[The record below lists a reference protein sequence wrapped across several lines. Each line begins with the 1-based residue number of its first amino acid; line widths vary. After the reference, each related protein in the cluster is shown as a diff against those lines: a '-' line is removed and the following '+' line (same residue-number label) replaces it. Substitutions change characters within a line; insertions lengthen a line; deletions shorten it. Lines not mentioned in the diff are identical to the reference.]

1 MKQVTLAELAELAKN
16 DKVLEQKI
24 LEGSKKIRGGKSYS
38 DALKTLASE
47 LGYELTLEEKIENLE
62 ELSDD
67 TLEEVAGGVKA
78 KAERNPFCEWVMGT
92 LLGYDIGLCD

>member
-1 MKQVTLAELAELAKN
+1 MKQVTLAELVEMAKN

-24 LEGSKKIRGGKSYS
+24 LEGSKKIGGGSYS
-38 DALKTLASE
+38 DALKTLAAE
-47 LGYELTLEEKIENLE
+47 LGYELSLEEKIENLE